1 MNFLEDSSD
10 SDDHEDKPT
19 DYDLLLST
27 FKPLAKKPRLME
39 DKRDKTKDGT
49 IRSISQGGREQD
61 FQTSSELEGEGEGG
75 RVIEER
81 WGEVGSTAEDDGCSD
96 VGEVEDDNDEAAGKG

>member
-10 SDDHEDKPT
+10 GDDDEDKPT

-27 FKPLAKKPRLME
+27 FKPLTKKPRLME

-49 IRSISQGGREQD
+49 IRSISGGREQE
-61 FQTSSELEGEGEGG
+61 FQTSSELEGEGEGE

-81 WGEVGSTAEDDGCSD
+81 WREVGSTAEDDGCSD
-96 VGEVEDDNDEAAGKG
+96 VGEVEDDNGEAAGKG